1 MALHDID
8 QVDLISLDNE
18 NKDIVYLTIFDAL
31 DWEEEH
37 EHALLLQEKINRYL
51 AFIESGEIYETTPE
65 TIGKDKFVIQIY
77 ALHERNE
84 YGKEFYALVQDHLH
98 GAGYG
103 LQFNYRPMESINN
116 IQE

>member
-37 EHALLLQEKINRYL
+37 EHALLFTR
-51 AFIESGEIYETTPE
+51 
-65 TIGKDKFVIQIY
+65 KDK
-77 ALHERNE
+77 
-84 YGKEFYALVQDHLH
+84 
-98 GAGYG
+98 
-103 LQFNYRPMESINN
+103 
-116 IQE
+116 